1 MGVCVYGNNRVT
13 LAKVKTQSLGKMQY
27 VRLALTVILDDGPIN
42 IILLVPKQLGR
53 TPLSSLDKQTIK
65 TIATE
70 KMVTNQRTLEQNVSL
85 R

>member
-1 MGVCVYGNNRVT
+1 MYGNNRVT
-13 LAKVKTQSLGKMQY
+13 LAKVKTQSLGKNA
-27 VRLALTVILDDGPIN
+27 VCKIGAVILDDDPIN